1 MSDWRHRFP
10 AIYAE
15 EQRFWARK
23 GFEETEDERGQVGFR
38 GTITVRRK
46 ADDGPEQREFLLSF
60 DYPAGFPHVQP
71 QVRFIE
77 PRVEGGRHQAP
88 GRNGAP
94 CLFPPR
100 LWDRQIGPGEV
111 YEATRRW
118 LGYYL
123 ADDFPRELAH
133 YELPAYF
140 SPSGEAILL
149 SVEAM
154 PSFAADRDA
163 GTFKL
168 VSLLGH
174 PISVLES
181 IDGRR
186 VGGELLNALAVG
198 RELRGGRRIL
208 HWYRL
213 KSEPRP
219 FTTSRSLEKI
229 LAASSHRVDFAY
241 DAKKRRHS
249 VGLLFPDQA
258 FEEERLLVVDIAV
271 NEEAGPQTIW
281 KGRTVRA
288 PELHV
293 VSRERMT
300 RRIEAVRPLDR
311 LGRKSVACFGL
322 GAIGSHLPPALA
334 REGIGSLTLCD
345 PDRLRPGNV
354 VRHFLDLTAVGQF
367 KASAMETAVE
377 RVNPEIDTMP
387 REANLDHP
395 DVIATAIR
403 DADLV
408 IAAIGEEPA
417 EELLFETLCEIEERP
432 AFLCVRTL
440 HAGDAFRVFVVR
452 PGIDACLNCLRAYKE
467 EGAQEWI
474 EVPDAELG
482 EVQEDG
488 CATSALPGAGLAF
501 VQAAGFAAARALDL
515 LEERDPGANH
525 WLWVERPMPGADQR
539 LVEGLSLHKATF
551 RPRPGCPVC
560 SA

>member
-1 MSDWRHRFP
+1 VSDWRHRFP

-15 EQRFWARK
+15 EQRFWTRK
-23 GFEETEDERGQVGFR
+23 RFEEVENERGGIGFR

-46 ADDGPEQREFLLSF
+46 TDQGLEERDFLLSF
-60 DYPAGFPHVQP
+60 DYPSGFPHVQP

-88 GRNGAP
+88 GRDGAP

-100 LWDRQIGPGEV
+100 LWDRQIGPGQL

-118 LGYYL
+118 LGHYL
-123 ADDFPRELAH
+123 AKDFPRELAH

-140 SPSGEAILL
+140 QSSADAVLL
-149 SVEAM
+149 SAEAM
-154 PSFAADRDA
+154 SAFADDRNA
-163 GTFKL
+163 GTFRL
-168 VSLLGH
+168 VPLLGH
-174 PISVLES
+174 PISVLAS
-181 IDGRR
+181 VDRRR
-186 VGGELLNALAVG
+186 VAGELLDALAE
-198 RELRGGRRIL
+198 RKLRGERQPL

-213 KSEPRP
+213 GVEPKPVSSSRP
-219 FTTSRSLEKI
+219 LEQI
-229 LAASSHRVDFAY
+229 LAESGHRVTFGHDP
-241 DAKKRRHS
+241 KNLRRS
-249 VGLLFPDQA
+249 VGLIFPDQVS
-258 FEEERLLVVDIAV
+258 EEERLLIVDVAV
-271 NEEAGPQTIW
+271 GEKDGPQTIL

-288 PELHV
+288 PEIHV
-293 VSRERMT
+293 VSRERMQ
-300 RRIEAVRPLDR
+300 RRIEAVRPLKR
-311 LGRKSVACFGL
+311 LRKKSVACFGL
-322 GAIGSHLPPALA
+322 GAIGSYLAPALA

-354 VRHFLDLTAVGQF
+354 VRHFLDLTAVGQS
-367 KASAMETAVE
+367 KALAMETAIE
-377 RVNPEIDTMP
+377 RINPEIETDP
-387 REANLDHP
+387 QAANLGDP

-417 EELLFETLCEIEERP
+417 EELLFETVCEVEERP

-452 PGIDACLNCLRAYKE
+452 PGIDACLDCLRAYKG

-482 EVQEDG
+482 EVREDG

-539 LVEGLSLHKATF
+539 LAEGLSLRKATF

-560 SA
+560 GA